1 MEEAVGADPVSLFQT
16 IFAPSAHSS
25 VRSGVPVAGALL
37 GANCAVAK
45 DSLVAII
52 EQVNAPSTALQEM
65 DYVADGTIIKLLHGE
80 TLTVSYLRSC
90 AIESITAGTVR
101 IGADRSTVSEGA
113 KIRRRFVECG
123 IPAIVLTSRQ
133 AGQSAA
139 VVFRKPP
146 NLQGNLAAELTVYST
161 APIFTFP
168 GPDKEVIIERL
179 DGSSEEIYRLAAST
193 GRIDLKATK
202 IRLTPGAI
210 YGASSAFGT
219 RTFKV
224 SPFAHEAEAIL
235 LRRLVP
241 F

>member
-1 MEEAVGADPVSLFQT
+1 MEFARFARGGAEMIRIVPLSRSFAAAVAM
-16 IFAPSAHSS
+16 
-25 VRSGVPVAGALL
+25 ALL

-45 DSLVAII
+45 ESLVAII
-52 EQVNAPSTALQEM
+52 EQVNAPSTELQVM
-65 DYVADGTIIKLLHGE
+65 DFVADGTVIKLLRGE

-90 AIESITAGTVR
+90 AIESITAGTIR

-113 KIRRRFVECG
+113 KIKRRFVECG

-146 NLQGNLAAELTVYST
+146 TLQGDLAAELTVYST
-161 APIFTFP
+161 APILTFP

-193 GRIDLKATK
+193 GRIDLLATK
-202 IRLTPGAI
+202 IRLKPGGI
-210 YGASSAFGT
+210 YGASSEFGT

-224 SPFAHEAEAIL
+224 SPFANEKETIL
-235 LRRLVP
+235 LRRLIP